1 MKSRVLGTTVLAL
14 TVLLISAC
22 ANTVAPRPGQS
33 SRTTIGTV
41 TQVEQVTLASNAPA
55 GAIVGGTLGAM
66 SSSNNTTRNAILG
79 AAAGGAV
86 AGGAQGNRA
95 GAIYTVQTA
104 NGSTMQVVSDQTQ
117 IAVGDCVAIDEAG
130 NTVSIRRVAQTQCT
144 PAAN

>member
-1 MKSRVLGTTVLAL
+1 MKSSVLGSAVLAL
-14 TVLLISAC
+14 VIVLVSAC
-22 ANTVAPRPGQS
+22 ANTHAPRVGQT

-41 TQVEQVTLASNAPA
+41 TQVEHVTLASNAPA
-55 GAIVGGTLGAM
+55 GAVVGGTLGAM

-86 AGGAQGNRA
+86 AGGAQGSRA

-117 IAVGDCVAIDEAG
+117 IVVGDCVAIDEVG
-130 NTVSIRRVAQTQCT
+130 NSITVRRVAQTQCA
-144 PAAN
+144 PASN